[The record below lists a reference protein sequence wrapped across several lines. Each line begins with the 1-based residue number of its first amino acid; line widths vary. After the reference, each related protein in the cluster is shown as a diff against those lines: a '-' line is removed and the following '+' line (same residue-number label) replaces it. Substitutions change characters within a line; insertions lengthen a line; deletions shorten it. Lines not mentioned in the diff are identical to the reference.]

1 MSKPNFHDEY
11 TYLQRQVIKRLAE
24 IEQHDRDAC
33 ANCGGE
39 DCVCCEIY
47 QDRQRWV
54 SPAEL
59 FADDDTWNYPHRDDD
74 WNGDYDENDEPVVDD
89 DDIYD
94 VDYRPDDDYSE
105 DDYPVTRQKI
115 EYPCDVPP
123 FHCPF
128 KTSEDDATS
137 SYFCRDHCGMGV
149 DD

>member
-11 TYLQRQVIKRLAE
+11 TYLQRQVINKLAE

-59 FADDDTWNYPHRDDD
+59 FADDDAYRSYCNYEGPDDD
-74 WNGDYDENDEPVVDD
+74 V
-89 DDIYD
+89 YD

-105 DDYPVTRQKI
+105 DDYPVMHQKRD
-115 EYPCDVPP
+115 YPCDVPP

>member
-1 MSKPNFHDEY
+1 MSKPNFSDEY
-11 TYLQRQVIKRLAE
+11 TYLQRQVIKRLAD

-59 FADDDTWNYPHRDDD
+59 FADDD
-74 WNGDYDENDEPVVDD
+74 V
-89 DDIYD
+89 YD

-105 DDYPVTRQKI
+105 DDYPVTCQKR